1 MSDGTE
7 VNKGDSAFI
16 QSPQSPD
23 FDKVLFYFISRY
35 DVRLLSGGK
44 QALSLSTTR
53 YSVVIDVHVSTVT
66 QCHSFA
72 ISVCNANWCCLA
84 MGLVASLPPQARGTV
99 CCEPRVHGV
108 YHAGVSEH
116 FLNVLLASCRGSRPS
131 YWLPALL
138 HKLVLRTA
146 NWMDQHVCHSVRCQ
160 YPLTYVRL

>member
-1 MSDGTE
+1 MTRRSSNHRDHLTLIGFCSILFPDMTYVWFVE
-7 VNKGDSAFI
+7 RRQASSVPVN
-16 QSPQSPD
+16 
-23 FDKVLFYFISRY
+23 Y
-35 DVRLLSGGK
+35 LL
-44 QALSLSTTR
+44 
-53 YSVVIDVHVSTVT
+53 VVIDVHVSTVT

-99 CCEPRVHGV
+99 CCEPRVHGG

-146 NWMDQHVCHSVRCQ
+146 NWMDQHVRHSVRC
-160 YPLTYVRL
+160 